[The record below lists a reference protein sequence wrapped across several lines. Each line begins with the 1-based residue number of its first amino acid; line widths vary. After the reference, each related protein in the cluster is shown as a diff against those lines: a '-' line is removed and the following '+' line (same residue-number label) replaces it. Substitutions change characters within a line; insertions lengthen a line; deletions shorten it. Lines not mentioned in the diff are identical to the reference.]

1 MMTYDT
7 VRRLMPVTF
16 RAVSL
21 RRADEE
27 TTPGVHCFNEIAVKD
42 KPSYGSIDFAARCGT
57 SPLFEPPQTT
67 LIELKRLLARQ
78 RRQLVDDCAHIKNR
92 SEYKEA
98 SSNVARKQILRLRFR
113 PATER
118 LGVAEH
124 TFQEHSERHPADQ
137 VAFRIVFSM
146 QAQFG
151 RWFCN
156 TAFFFCN
163 AVQNSSQPICRHD
176 PADRPEGAHLVA
188 HAVQVICFGPGAPR
202 VAMSGFL
209 WRVAGDLATR
219 ENEAGSDASG
229 ALPETL
235 SVSHVTFLV

>member
-1 MMTYDT
+1 MGCRAFWRSFYDT

-57 SPLFEPPQTT
+57 SQLFEPPQTA

-78 RRQLVDDCAHIKNR
+78 RRQLVDDCAHIKNS

-113 PATER
+113 PATAQSR
-118 LGVAEH
+118 
-124 TFQEHSERHPADQ
+124 SETQRRA
-137 VAFRIVFSM
+137 A
-146 QAQFG
+146 A
-151 RWFCN
+151 
-156 TAFFFCN
+156 
-163 AVQNSSQPICRHD
+163 
-176 PADRPEGAHLVA
+176 
-188 HAVQVICFGPGAPR
+188 
-202 VAMSGFL
+202 
-209 WRVAGDLATR
+209 
-219 ENEAGSDASG
+219 
-229 ALPETL
+229 ETL
-235 SVSHVTFLV
+235 SVSHVMVRTRTGFATLCCVGLAPFTRSMSAGA

>member
-78 RRQLVDDCAHIKNR
+78 RRRPQAT
-92 SEYKEA
+92 
-98 SSNVARKQILRLRFR
+98 ARGRDLIAACEMIRLRPRRSRFSDCWAQHRDQRLR
-113 PATER
+113 PAR
-118 LGVAEH
+118 
-124 TFQEHSERHPADQ
+124 
-137 VAFRIVFSM
+137 
-146 QAQFG
+146 
-151 RWFCN
+151 
-156 TAFFFCN
+156 
-163 AVQNSSQPICRHD
+163 
-176 PADRPEGAHLVA
+176 
-188 HAVQVICFGPGAPR
+188 
-202 VAMSGFL
+202 
-209 WRVAGDLATR
+209 
-219 ENEAGSDASG
+219 
-229 ALPETL
+229 
-235 SVSHVTFLV
+235 